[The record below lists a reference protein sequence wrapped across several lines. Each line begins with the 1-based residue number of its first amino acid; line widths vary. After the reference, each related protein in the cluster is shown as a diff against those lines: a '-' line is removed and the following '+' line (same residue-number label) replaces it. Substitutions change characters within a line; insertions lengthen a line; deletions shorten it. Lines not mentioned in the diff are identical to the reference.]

1 MPVKI
6 RLARHG
12 RKKSPFYHIVI
23 ADSRAPRDGKFIE
36 KIGFYNPVTQP
47 ATIEVNFEKALKWL
61 EVGAQPTDTVN
72 SLLSKEGVLLK
83 HHLRIGMRKGALTEE
98 QVEAKF
104 ASWKAEK
111 IAKIEAVRISKLSAA
126 DKAAAEKLAAEVK
139 VKEARAAA
147 IAKKQAAKIAPEAVA
162 ETEATEEA

>member
-12 RKKSPFYHIVI
+12 RKKAPFYHIVV

-36 KIGFYNPVTQP
+36 KIGIYNPITQP

-61 EVGAQPTDTVN
+61 ENGAQPTDTVN
-72 SLLSKEGVLLK
+72 ALLSKEGVLLK
-83 HHLRIGMRKGALTEE
+83 HHLRVGMRKGAITEE

-111 IAKIEAVRISKLSAA
+111 VAKIEAIKNSKLSAA
-126 DKAAAEKLAAEVK
+126 DKAAADRLAAEVK

-147 IAKKQAAKIAPEAVA
+147 TAKKLAAKIAPEAVA